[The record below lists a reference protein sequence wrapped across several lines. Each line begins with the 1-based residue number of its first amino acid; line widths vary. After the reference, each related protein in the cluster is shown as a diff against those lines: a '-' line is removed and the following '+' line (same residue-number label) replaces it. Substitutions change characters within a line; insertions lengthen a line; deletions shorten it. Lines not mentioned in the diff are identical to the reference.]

1 MHRIL
6 IVGGGFGGV
15 TAALHLSR
23 KKLPGIQITLISPRK
38 ELEYYGVLYR
48 LIGGKNKSEA
58 ILPLKMIFAG
68 RKVTIV
74 QDEIA
79 SIDAGKKTA
88 KGKKKAHA
96 YDTLILAPGSVPS
109 YFNIPGMEENSVTMK
124 SAEDALELRETV
136 FKRIAEMQK
145 ATDKKRLAL
154 GRFIVVG
161 GGPTGLEI
169 AGEFMPLARAEAKK
183 AGLDPALIS
192 VELIEAMDR
201 LLPMSEVKTS
211 AKALNRLKKM
221 GVNVRLNT
229 AVASAAKNIVMLKDS
244 TKLEAATIVWTA
256 GVKAHPLPGS
266 IAGITTDKRG
276 RVEVDEQ
283 LRAKG
288 QPDIFVL
295 GDCASTPFAGM
306 AQTAVEDG
314 KHAAKAIEAIL
325 KKKQLPVY
333 KPLTPAHAIPIGP
346 WWAAVSFK
354 FLRVFGFAGY
364 IMRRAADVHV
374 YMLVIPWR
382 HIPAAYFGRINLDRY
397 R

>member
-15 TAALHLSR
+15 TAALHLSK
-23 KKLPGIQITLISPRK
+23 KKLPGTQITLISPRK

-48 LIGGKNKSEA
+48 LIGGKHESEA
-58 ILPLKMIFAG
+58 MLPLKMIFAG
-68 RKVTIV
+68 RNVKIV
-74 QDEIA
+74 QDEIT
-79 SIDAGKKTA
+79 SIDAKKKSV
-88 KGKKKAHA
+88 KGKKSYT

-109 YFNIPGMEENSVTMK
+109 YFDIPGMEKYSVTMK
-124 SAEDALELRETV
+124 SAEDALELRKMV
-136 FKRIAEMQK
+136 LKRVAEMKK
-145 ATDKKRLAL
+145 ADSKKRAAL

-183 AGLDPALIS
+183 IGVDPALIS

-201 LLPMSEVKTS
+201 LLPMSEENISKKV
-211 AKALNRLKKM
+211 LNRLQRM
-221 GVNVRLNT
+221 GVNVRLST
-229 AVASAAKNIVMLKDS
+229 AVASADKTSVTLKDG

-266 IAGITTDKRG
+266 ITGVTTDKRG

-314 KHAAKAIEAIL
+314 KHAAKVIAATL
-325 KKKQLPVY
+325 KKKPLPVY
-333 KPLTPAHAIPIGP
+333 KPIAPAHAIPIGP

-354 FLRVFGFAGY
+354 FLRVFGLAGY
-364 IMRRAADVHV
+364 TMRRAADIHV
-374 YMLVIPWR
+374 YMLVIRWR
-382 HIPAAYFGRINLDRY
+382 HIPAAYFGKIDLDHY

>member
-1 MHRIL
+1 MHQIL

-15 TAALHLSR
+15 TAALHLSK
-23 KKLPGIQITLISPRK
+23 KKLPGTQITLISPRK

-48 LIGGKNKSEA
+48 LIGGKHESEA
-58 ILPLKMIFAG
+58 MLPLKMIFAG
-68 RKVTIV
+68 KNVTIV
-74 QDEIA
+74 QDEIT
-79 SIDAGKKTA
+79 SIDAKKKTLKGKKTY
-88 KGKKKAHA
+88 A
-96 YDTLILAPGSVPS
+96 YDTLVLAPGSVPS
-109 YFNIPGMEENSVTMK
+109 YFNIPGMEENSVTMT
-124 SAEDALELRETV
+124 SAEDALQLRETV
-136 FKRIAEMQK
+136 FKRVADMQK
-145 ATDKKRLAL
+145 AADKKRAAL

-169 AGEFMPLARAEAKK
+169 AGEFMPLAREEAKRI
-183 AGLDPALIS
+183 GVDPALVS

-201 LLPMSEVKTS
+201 LLPMSEENTS
-211 AKALNRLKKM
+211 RKVLKRLQNM
-221 GVNVRLNT
+221 GVNVRLST
-229 AVASAAKNIVMLKDS
+229 AVASANKTSVTLKDG

-266 IAGITTDKRG
+266 VAGVTTDKRG

-314 KHAAKAIEAIL
+314 KLAAEAIEAIL
-325 KKKQLPVY
+325 KKKPLPVY
-333 KPLTPAHAIPIGP
+333 KPIAPAHAIPIGP

-364 IMRRAADVHV
+364 MMRRAADIHV

-382 HIPAAYFGRINLDRY
+382 YIPAAYFGKIDLDRY